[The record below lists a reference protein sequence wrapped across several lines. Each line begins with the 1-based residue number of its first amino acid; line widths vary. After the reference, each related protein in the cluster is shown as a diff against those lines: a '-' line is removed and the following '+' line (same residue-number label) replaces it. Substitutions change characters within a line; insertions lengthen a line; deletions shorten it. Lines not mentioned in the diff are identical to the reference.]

1 MNRKL
6 KQFTYICLAIMILL
20 LLSGFTPAGRIYSS
34 GDPPLVRITQV
45 DTSRFPQV
53 VVYVSVTDA
62 AGEPVEVAPSQFVLA
77 ENGVQIAPQQITGVG
92 ETDTPLTTLLVMD
105 VSGSMNSA
113 GKLEAAKEA
122 AKAYVKQSRPNDQIG
137 VLVFNTKITYLQ
149 LITQNRDKLIK
160 TINAIKAGDD
170 TAMYDALVRATE
182 ILSGQTGRKAIIALT
197 DGMDNRS
204 KHTPDEVIQRI
215 GPTGLSISTIG
226 LGDPTHSRGS
236 LAGLDEAALV
246 SLSEQAGGVYGYA
259 KDADALRALYE
270 RYGRALQSEYAL
282 TYATPSTLRDGVN
295 RALSVSLK
303 GSQASPAIVAA
314 DYNPGGLVPEVAKPA
329 SWIVFLVLLVVLLV
343 LLALPVLVARFWP
356 RVRRVASGR
365 IKLDPKTTR
374 VKIKE

>member
-1 MNRKL
+1 
-6 KQFTYICLAIMILL
+6 MITLL
-20 LLSGFTPAGRIYSS
+20 LNGFAPAGRIYSS
-34 GDPPLVRITQV
+34 GGPPLLRITQV

-62 AGEPVEVAPSQFVLA
+62 VGEPVEVAPSQFLLA
-77 ENGVQIAPQQITGVG
+77 ENGVQIAPQQITGMG

-105 VSGSMNSA
+105 VSGSMNST

-122 AKAYVKQSRPNDQIG
+122 AKAYVRQSRPNDQIG

-204 KHTPDEVIQRI
+204 EHTPDEVIQRI
-215 GPTGLSISTIG
+215 GPAGLSISTIG

-259 KDADALRALYE
+259 QDADALRALYE
-270 RYGRALQSEYAL
+270 RYGRALQSEYAF
-282 TYATPSTLRDGVN
+282 TYTTPSTLRDGVN

-303 GSQASPAIVAA
+303 GSQAIPAIVAA

-356 RVRRVASGR
+356 RVQKVASGR